1 VSAGG
6 ESRFTSAPADGEG
19 GDGGFEIRRYLGI
32 VRRRWYVVVASAA
45 LGLGLVL
52 AWLANTTPLY
62 TASAQILIEPRK
74 ERVLRTEAVVG
85 DLALDA
91 SSVAT
96 EISLIQSFAVAK
108 RVVARLGLD
117 QPRVGGSTNVA
128 NPTSSSVARFIPSFV
143 SDSVAQPEEQKGPP
157 PAPPPSIDGELSEA
171 TISAIAQVR
180 LGVLVRRIAASYFL
194 EVSYSHPD
202 PALAAKFANAIAEA
216 YLAEQVEAKYTI
228 ARRAAAWLREQI
240 ASVRAEVAASER
252 AVAEHRAKY
261 NLSIPRLG
269 SGASTVAAQQAVD
282 INAQLVTARGQ
293 TIEKKTKYDQARR
306 LLDGGTSVENVS
318 AFIESPIIVLLRSQD
333 AELARAEADQLNR
346 LGPGHP
352 SIVKTRV
359 ERADIRQQINRE
371 VARIVASL
379 KTDYEYALG
388 KEEILVA
395 SLRDL
400 TSDENRNDQA
410 VIRLRELER
419 EAQSNSAV
427 YDALLAR
434 LKDIE
439 QQASLLTADSRI
451 IAPALVPGA
460 PSYPDKNKALI
471 LGGFGGLL
479 LGFVAAFLLSH
490 ENSFTTV
497 EQTEKAL
504 HLPVLAT
511 VPEVS
516 LADRNV
522 NGRTVTLQH
531 LLTEKPLSR
540 FSESI
545 RSARVGIETTANS
558 SKQPVLVLVT
568 SAVPE
573 EGKTTLALSLA
584 CSAAACGRNTLL
596 VEADLRRPA
605 ISKQF
610 KLSRSEGLTGVL
622 LGRARLE
629 QVLADGPIA
638 RLKILPSGSTSQS
651 PTDLFGQERLPE
663 LLQTLRE
670 SFDVVYIDAPPLGP
684 VVDSAVLSRSVDAV
698 VLVVKWRATPRPLVQ
713 RSVQLIDNCDAKI
726 SGVILNKVK
735 HKQVQGYGSYYHYLY
750 EKSDKYYS

>member
-1 VSAGG
+1 VS
-6 ESRFTSAPADGEG
+6 
-19 GDGGFEIRRYLGI
+19 
-32 VRRRWYVVVASAA
+32 VA
-45 LGLGLVL
+45 LGLGLAS

-62 TASAQILIEPRK
+62 TASTQILIEPRK

-117 QPRVGGSTNVA
+117 QPRRIGESTSVA
-128 NPTSSSVARFIPSFV
+128 NPTSSSVARFVPSFV
-143 SDSVAQPEEQKGPP
+143 SNSAAQPEETK
-157 PAPPPSIDGELSEA
+157 APPPSIDGEFSEA
-171 TISAIAQVR
+171 TLSAIAQVR
-180 LGVLVRRIAASYFL
+180 LGVLVRRIAASYFI

-202 PALAAKFANAIAEA
+202 PALAAKFANAIGEA

-228 ARRAAAWLREQI
+228 AKRAAAWLREQI
-240 ASVRAEVAASER
+240 ASVRAELAASER

-269 SGASTVAAQQAVD
+269 SAASTVAAQQAVD
-282 INAQLVTARGQ
+282 INAQLVAARGQ
-293 TIEKKTKYDQARR
+293 TIEKKTKYDQVRR
-306 LLDGGTSVENVS
+306 ILDGGTSVENVS
-318 AFIESPIIVLLRSQD
+318 AFVESPIIVLLRSQD

-379 KTDYEYALG
+379 KTEYEYALG

-395 SLRDL
+395 SLKDL

-410 VIRLRELER
+410 LIRLRELER

-451 IAPALVPGA
+451 IAPALVPNA
-460 PSYPDKNKALI
+460 PSYPDKNKTLI
-471 LGGFGGLL
+471 LGGFGGLI
-479 LGFVAAFLLSH
+479 LGFVAAAFLLSN
-490 ENSFTTV
+490 ENGFTTV
-497 EQTEKAL
+497 EETERAL

-511 VPEVS
+511 VPEVT

-522 NGRTVTLQH
+522 NGRTVALQG
-531 LLTEKPLSR
+531 LLTEKPLCR

-545 RSARVGIETTANS
+545 RSARVGIEIAADPN
-558 SKQPVLVLVT
+558 KQAVLVLVT
-568 SAVPE
+568 SALPE

-584 CSAAACGRNTLL
+584 YSAAAWGRRALL

-605 ISKQF
+605 ISRQL
-610 KLSRSEGLTGVL
+610 KLNRSEGLTDVL

-629 QVLADGPIA
+629 QVLTDGPLA
-638 RLKILPSGSTSQS
+638 TLKILPSGSTSHNA
-651 PTDLFGQERLPE
+651 TDLFGQERLPE
-663 LLQTLRE
+663 LLRTLRE

-698 VLVVKWRATPRPLVQ
+698 VMVVEWRATPRPLVQ
-713 RSVQLIDNCDAKI
+713 RTVQLIDNYDAKV

-735 HKQVQGYGSYYHYLY
+735 HNQMHSYGSYYRYLY